1 MDTPNSHVAA
11 VNSDAVGV
19 ATPGQKPLHIAG
31 VDVQAGERTDLFLT
45 ISESYTGDDL
55 RIPVTV
61 INGVR
66 RGPTVSITAA
76 IHGDE
81 LNGVAI
87 ARELL
92 SLIEPA
98 DLAGALIVVPVVNV
112 LGLPLK
118 SRYLPDRRDL
128 NRSFPG
134 NPLGSMAS
142 RLAGVVTREILD
154 QVDAGI
160 DLHTAAIG
168 RANVPQTRGDMS
180 DPRVLEMARAF
191 AAPILIDA
199 AIRPGSLRDAAGRS
213 DVPMVLFEAGEALR
227 FEDHVIEAGLHGTLR
242 VLEHLDMVQSA
253 PAAEH
258 PSFESSETHWVR
270 AERGGFATVHVALG
284 DHVHEGDPLWT
295 ISSPF
300 GGDRNV
306 VTAPWMGMIIGLST
320 IPVVNPGDAIV
331 HIGMH
336 DDEEHHGRFDDA
348 GDIEGDDVARW

>member
-1 MDTPNSHVAA
+1 MDTPSSHIAA
-11 VNSDAVGV
+11 VNSDAVAD
-19 ATPGQKPLHIAG
+19 ATPGQKPLRIAE
-31 VDVQAGERTDLFLT
+31 VDIQAGARTDLFLT

-66 RGPTVSITAA
+66 RGPTVFVTAA

-87 ARELL
+87 ARELIGI
-92 SLIEPA
+92 IEPA
-98 DLAGALIVVPVVNV
+98 DLAGALVVVPVVNV

-134 NPLGSMAS
+134 NALGSMAS
-142 RLAGVVTREILD
+142 RLANVITRELLD
-154 QVDAGI
+154 QADAGI

-168 RANVPQTRGDMS
+168 RANLPQLRGDMS
-180 DPRVLEMARAF
+180 DPRVLDMARAF

-199 AIRPGSLRDAAGRS
+199 SIRPGSLRDAAGRS
-213 DVPMVLFEAGEALR
+213 DVPTVLFEAGEALR
-227 FEDHVIEAGLHGTLR
+227 FEDHVIEAGLHGVQR
-242 VLEHLDMVQSA
+242 VLKHLGMVHSA
-253 PAAEH
+253 PPADD

-270 AERGGFATVHVALG
+270 AERGGFATLHVTLG
-284 DHVHEGDPLWT
+284 DHVHEGDPMWT

-306 VTAPWMGMIIGLST
+306 VEAPWTGMVVGLST

-331 HIGMH
+331 HIAMH
-336 DDEEHHGRFDDA
+336 DDESHHGRFDDA
-348 GDIEGDDVARW
+348 DDIEGDDRAR